1 MCRVRILLV
10 DDSPAFVASARRAL
24 ALETGADVIGWA
36 FSADEAVALTKAE
49 QPNLA
54 LVDLRMP
61 GTDGLEVTRRL
72 KALDPQIRVVIVTLY
87 DDWEHRHAAVEAG
100 ADGFVRKADFD
111 DGVRKL
117 VQEMRDGGCAC
128 T

>member
-24 ALETGADVIGWA
+24 ALETGADVVGWA
-36 FSADEAVALTKAE
+36 FSADEAIAAAKAE
-49 QPNLA
+49 RPGLV

-72 KALDPQIRVVIVTLY
+72 KALDPDMKVVIVTRY
-87 DDWEHRHAAVEAG
+87 DDWEHRNAAVEAG

-111 DGVRKL
+111 DGVRRL
-117 VQEMRDGGCAC
+117 VQGMRQDGCSC

>member
-24 ALETGADVIGWA
+24 ALDTGADVIGWA
-36 FSADEAVALTKAE
+36 FSADEAVALAQAD

-87 DDWEHRHAAVEAG
+87 DDREHRHAAVEAG

-117 VQEMRDGGCAC
+117 VQEMRQDGCAC

>member
-36 FSADEAVALTKAE
+36 FSADEAVALAKAD

-87 DDWEHRHAAVEAG
+87 DDWEHRTAAVEAG

>member
-36 FSADEAVALTKAE
+36 FSADEAVALTQVD

-87 DDWEHRHAAVEAG
+87 DDWEHRNAAVEAG

>member
-36 FSADEAVALTKAE
+36 FSADEAMAIAKAE
-49 QPNLA
+49 RPDLV

-72 KALDPQIRVVIVTLY
+72 KALDPDLKIVIVTLY
-87 DDWEHRHAAVEAG
+87 DDWEHRNAAVEAG

-111 DGVRKL
+111 DGVRAL
-117 VQEMRDGGCAC
+117 VQEMRRGGCPC

>member
-1 MCRVRILLV
+1 MLV

-36 FSADEAVALTKAE
+36 FSAEEAVALTTAE
-49 QPNLA
+49 RPNLA

-72 KALDPQIRVVIVTLY
+72 KVLDPALKVVIVTLY

-111 DGVRKL
+111 DGVRKM
-117 VQEMRDGGCAC
+117 VQEMRQDGGCPC